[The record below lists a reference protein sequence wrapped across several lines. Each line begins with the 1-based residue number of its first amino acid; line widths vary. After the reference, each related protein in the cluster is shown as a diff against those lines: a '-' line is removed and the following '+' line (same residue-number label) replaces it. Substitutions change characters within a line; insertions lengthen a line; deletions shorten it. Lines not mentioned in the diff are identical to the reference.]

1 MDEALEGLPEKHW
14 LADSFRL
21 DGKVAVV
28 TGGGSGL
35 GRAMAWGMA
44 CQGADLIV
52 VDMNGERAAQFAKK
66 VESELGRRATV
77 VQADMRDE
85 SSLAG
90 EMAKAFSHHAHVD
103 ILVNAAGHNARGP
116 LLEMPTEEFSG
127 LMDVHVKGAFHM
139 CQLVGPRMQAQG
151 CGSIINVA
159 SVAGLVGVANIA
171 AYGAAK
177 GALIQLTR
185 ALALEMAPDGVR
197 VNALAPG
204 YIDTPLTRQ
213 HPEAK
218 RLEITQ
224 GTPLGR
230 FGEATE
236 MMGPCLFL
244 ASRASSFVTGS
255 VLVAD
260 GGWTTR

>member
-1 MDEALEGLPEKHW
+1 MDEALEGLPAQHW

-52 VDMNGERAAQFAKK
+52 VDVNGARAAQFATK
-66 VESELGRRATV
+66 VEGDLGRRAAV

-85 SSLAG
+85 SALADG
-90 EMAKAFSHHAHVD
+90 MAKALSQHEHVD

-116 LLEMPTEEFSG
+116 LLEMPAEEFSG
-127 LMDVHVKGAFHM
+127 LMDVHVMGAFRM
-139 CQLVGPRMQAQG
+139 CQVVGPRMQARG
-151 CGSIINVA
+151 SGSIINVA

-185 ALALEMAPDGVR
+185 ALALEMAPYGVR

-218 RLEITQ
+218 RREITQ

-230 FGEATE
+230 FGEAAE

-244 ASRASSFVTGS
+244 ASSASSFVTGS